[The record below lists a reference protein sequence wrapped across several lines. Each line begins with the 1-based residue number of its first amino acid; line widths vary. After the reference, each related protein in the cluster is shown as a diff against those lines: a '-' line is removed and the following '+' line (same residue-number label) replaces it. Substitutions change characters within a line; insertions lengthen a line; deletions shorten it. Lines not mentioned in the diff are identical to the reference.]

1 VGVVATVST
10 WQGEL
15 VRLRAVEPDDW
26 VIFHDWDN
34 DLEFSRY
41 TDEVLFPTSREWVRK
56 WVADM
61 AVAAPKDDEFRWMI
75 ETLDGEVVGTINSYT
90 CKRRMGTFRYGIS
103 IVREHRRKGYA
114 TEAIGLVLAYFF
126 RELRYQKVN
135 VEIYDFNEP
144 SLLLHRHLGFR
155 EEGRLR
161 RMIRTAGTYHDEIIL
176 GMTAEEFETGS
187 ARPVS

>member
-1 VGVVATVST
+1 MGVESI
-10 WQGEL
+10 WQGSL

-26 VIFHDWDN
+26 AIFHAWDN

-41 TDEVLFPTSREWVRK
+41 TDEVLFPTSRERIKQWM
-56 WVADM
+56 ADL
-61 AVAAPKDDEFRWMI
+61 AVTMPKDDEYRWMI
-75 ETLDGEVVGTINSYT
+75 EALDGEVVGTINSHT
-90 CKRRMGTFRYGIS
+90 CKPRMGTFRYGIA

-144 SLLLHRHLGFR
+144 SVRLHLRLGFR
-155 EEGRLR
+155 EEGHLR
-161 RMIRTAGTYHDEIIL
+161 RMYRTAGAYHDEVIL
-176 GMTAEEFETGS
+176 GMTAEEFENGWATG
-187 ARPVS
+187 VS